1 MPSEK
6 IGLDESHNIQND
18 AQYLLVF
25 KLDCDKEQHNNDDI
39 DEENGLC
46 KSVYKDIF
54 DAINETAMISG
65 NLDALDGVSNDEKK
79 QAEIHDESN

>member
-1 MPSEK
+1 M
-6 IGLDESHNIQND
+6 
-18 AQYLLVF
+18 
-25 KLDCDKEQHNNDDI
+25 
-39 DEENGLC
+39 
-46 KSVYKDIF
+46 YKDIF